1 MATSSSVPSLVFLI
15 GFIAAVIYF
24 ASSLVYNVF
33 LHPLRRFPGPLFEA
47 ASRLP
52 YAWGKLHG
60 RATHRSKDL
69 HDRYGHVVRIAPDIL
84 SFTASQAWL
93 DLLSNLLK
101 QKEHGHISDGEIR
114 ETAAAFIVAGSETT
128 ATLLSASLYLL
139 CRNPTILQKTIGKIR
154 SDFSSASDLT
164 YSKLQ
169 SHEYLNAVLLE
180 SLRLYPPAPDSL
192 FRRTKSAAVVVGEV
206 IPPDTCLT
214 VNLWAANRS
223 PKNFHRPD
231 DFVPE
236 RWLKDTSP
244 EFFDDDRAVAKPFS
258 FGPRDCLGKV

>member
-1 MATSSSVPSLVFLI
+1 MAFGQSFDGLKTGEVHPWLRAVFGSIKFVFL
-15 GFIAAVIYF
+15 
-24 ASSLVYNVF
+24 ASE
-33 LHPLRRFPGPLFEA
+33 LRRLPSWITKLGLALMSNQIKQQFGKIRLFGAEA
-47 ASRLP
+47 VKQRESM
-52 YAWGKLHG
+52 G
-60 RATHRSKDL
+60 T
-69 HDRYGHVVRIAPDIL
+69 DIP
-84 SFTASQAWL
+84 

-101 QKEHGHISDGEIR
+101 QKEQGNISDGEIR

-139 CRNPTILQKTIGKIR
+139 CRNPTILQKTVEMIR
-154 SDFSSASDLT
+154 SDFSSVSDLT

-206 IPPDTCLT
+206 IPADTCLT

-223 PKNFHRPD
+223 SKNFHRPD
-231 DFVPE
+231 DFIPE